1 MNGFNESIDTTVAD
15 HYIKKAQETLKNSYA
30 YYMTEPKA
38 HLQTYI
44 DKYSFLVDGTASK
57 EIQDFIESGKSF
69 DEYVTYIAK
78 FEKIIASIQREMGI
92 VEFDMIYLICD
103 DLKSSLVKI
112 AKEHKGKLVGEL
124 INQHVTECK
133 KVCEDFEKIK
143 RRALKKPETTSELN
157 DLGKFIE
164 KARNEGVAQLGTR
177 VSELQRAMG
186 FLLENHIFS
195 KEQIDLNSS
204 VLLWPSE
211 IGPVFDQYDEL
222 AQEIRFANESN
233 LFAKREKLLIELDKI
248 QKRIDEFSDYGELEM
263 MKQYVDDV
271 KSVQKRINEAEAT
284 IEWIRNEETE
294 FKMNKSD
301 FPLLDTIKNALDPF
315 SRLFTTV
322 LKWQRAEKKWTDGS
336 FTDLNSELVEGECD
350 EYSREIYKIQKQFN
364 NIIKKRKLELQAKL
378 YEKKKTKSNSKYLT

>member
-1 MNGFNESIDTTVAD
+1 MI
-15 HYIKKAQETLKNSYA
+15 
-30 YYMTEPKA
+30 EPKS
-38 HLQTYI
+38 HLQTYV
-44 DKYSFLVDGTASK
+44 DKYSYLVDGTASK
-57 EIQDFIESGKSF
+57 EIQDFIDSDNSF
-69 DEYVTYIAK
+69 DDYVTYLAK
-78 FEKIIASIQREMGI
+78 FDLIIASIQREMGI

-112 AKEHKGKLVGEL
+112 AKEHKGKLVSEL
-124 INQHVTECK
+124 INRHVTESK
-133 KVCEDFEKIK
+133 QVCSEFEKIK
-143 RRALKKPETTSELN
+143 RRALKKPDTTAELN

-164 KARNEGVAQLGTR
+164 KSRNEGVAQLGTR
-177 VSELQRAMG
+177 VSELQRNMG

-222 AQEIRFANESN
+222 TQEIRFVNESN

-271 KSVQKRINEAEAT
+271 KSVQKRIGESEAL
-284 IEWIRNEETE
+284 IEWIRNEEAE
-294 FKMNKSD
+294 FKMNKSE
-301 FPLLDTIKNALDPF
+301 FPLLDTIKNSLDPF
-315 SRLFTTV
+315 SRLFTSV

-350 EYSREIYKIQKQFN
+350 EYTREIYKIQKQFN

-378 YEKKKTKSNSKYLT
+378 YEKKKTKSKFY